1 MPYGQF
7 RAPHDTHE
15 LLLGRCVLSLGNRT
29 SRNVLSFSTDC
40 AVAKQHRKNKRPQRR
55 EAGAKY
61 CASVEPDRRTHTR
74 DTPSSPEDGAGST
87 QSVHPASLRSSGL
100 FVTLCAIT
108 DDAVCFYRLK
118 RLHSPRFRLV
128 APKILE
134 PPLTQFRLAS
144 GIAEYHDGRA
154 SPELP
159 ACRGRR
165 WRARSRKRV
174 EACECEP

>member
-61 CASVEPDRRTHTR
+61 CASVEPDRRTHTHETR
-74 DTPSSPEDGAGST
+74 RPPPKTAP
-87 QSVHPASLRSSGL
+87 V
-100 FVTLCAIT
+100 
-108 DDAVCFYRLK
+108 RLK
-118 RLHSPRFRLV
+118 AYTPR
-128 APKILE
+128 
-134 PPLTQFRLAS
+134 
-144 GIAEYHDGRA
+144 
-154 SPELP
+154 
-159 ACRGRR
+159 
-165 WRARSRKRV
+165 RS
-174 EACECEP
+174 AQAA